1 MKILRKIALIATSL
15 VCLCVF
21 GGWTSASQGPVRYA
35 DAAIMSTRAAEQI
48 HYTTKISD
56 EYFIPYLAPMYS
68 GVSGLTNC
76 CGAVAGAIIV
86 GYYDKYYPNMIEGW
100 DSYYSS
106 GRYRLQNSTYVNP
119 LITELYTLMR
129 TNVDDVGVS
138 EDDFVN
144 GLETYIEGQGYNI
157 TMQDAL
163 GSSLNYEACKTAIDN
178 NKVIAL
184 LSNPANVYDMSIVN
198 EYDTVSSYYVNS
210 GHIMVACGYRDVCYY
225 DENGN
230 MFRNDK
236 YLYVCTG
243 LDTLTGAYYKVNP
256 HSLNAA
262 YIVNIS

>member
-48 HYTTKISD
+48 HYTTKTTD
-56 EYFIPYLAPMYS
+56 EYYTPYLAPQYTR
-68 GVSGLTNC
+68 VSSLSNC

-100 DSYYSS
+100 DSYYSN
-106 GRYRLQNSTYVNP
+106 GRYRLQNTTYVNP
-119 LITELYTLMR
+119 LINELYTLMR

-163 GSSLNYEACKTAIDN
+163 GSSLNYEACKAAIDN

-184 LSNPANVYDMSIVN
+184 LSNPGNIYDIGYMDSYDSIA
-198 EYDTVSSYYVNS
+198 SYYVTS
-210 GHIMVACGYRDVCYY
+210 GHIMVACGYCEISYY

-236 YLYVCTG
+236 YLSVSTG
-243 LDTLTGAYYKVNP
+243 LDTMTLAMYKVNP
-256 HSLNAA
+256 HNLNAA